1 MACSK
6 LFSGYL
12 PELIDEIIQYFRND
26 ISTLHSCILVNRLW
40 CRSAISLLWEDP
52 FSLIHVQNFRF
63 VEIYLRNL
71 NEDDKAKLNEY
82 GINNNLLLLSSTL
95 FNYPSFIKRL
105 NTHKVGH
112 SIENWLSTLMDNNY
126 DKRRKAAK
134 LVYKLL
140 FKMFIENEGSL
151 YSFEVKMHTISDYKY
166 FNDTMELT
174 LQNPNFTCNI
184 RNLIFYIFIMYGC
197 RNLFPSTNILP
208 FLNFLHSNCNSITS
222 FYFGIFKFE
231 AGNFSSI
238 GNCLSQMIITQQ
250 NLKKISFECND
261 FFYNSFSLLKNSNI
275 SNTLKIITFYSI
287 DFNIII
293 SNFKE
298 IFNQFNVLESIHIIY
313 CKSLNSQFIQQMV
326 SVIIP
331 FKLKT
336 LIISEILQVE
346 SLQLLL
352 QRFGNDLE
360 NFGFNSCDY
369 DFSNKE
375 LIQNNINLTLSLIE
389 NIKQNLNYLS
399 IEIDFFVHSLNY
411 NIICSIV
418 LQNLGQILPSK
429 LEFLRLG
436 LKIGQNDLKIF
447 LENSKN
453 TFINRLFIRNMYYDI
468 NEDILSCIKEY
479 IMKKKRVK
487 YLAIYN
493 IYQDLI
499 DLKGEVNEFKLYDI
513 IIQRYEDFFIQT
525 YDIVNSYL

>member
-6 LFSGYL
+6 LFSGYF

-26 ISTLHSCILVNRLW
+26 VSTLHSCILVNRLW

-82 GINNNLLLLSSTL
+82 GIDNNLLLLSSTL

-134 LVYKLL
+134 LVYRLL

-208 FLNFLHSNCNSITS
+208 FLKFLHSNCNSITS

-231 AGNFSSI
+231 A
-238 GNCLSQMIITQQ
+238 
-250 NLKKISFECND
+250 
-261 FFYNSFSLLKNSNI
+261 
-275 SNTLKIITFYSI
+275 
-287 DFNIII
+287 
-293 SNFKE
+293 
-298 IFNQFNVLESIHIIY
+298 ESIHIIY

>member
-126 DKRRKAAK
+126 DK
-134 LVYKLL
+134 
-140 FKMFIENEGSL
+140 
-151 YSFEVKMHTISDYKY
+151 
-166 FNDTMELT
+166 
-174 LQNPNFTCNI
+174 Q
-184 RNLIFYIFIMYGC
+184 
-197 RNLFPSTNILP
+197 
-208 FLNFLHSNCNSITS
+208 
-222 FYFGIFKFE
+222 
-231 AGNFSSI
+231 
-238 GNCLSQMIITQQ
+238 
-250 NLKKISFECND
+250 
-261 FFYNSFSLLKNSNI
+261 
-275 SNTLKIITFYSI
+275 
-287 DFNIII
+287 
-293 SNFKE
+293 
-298 IFNQFNVLESIHIIY
+298 SIHIIY
-313 CKSLNSQFIQQMV
+313 CKSLNSQFVQQMV

-411 NIICSIV
+411 NTICSIV

-468 NEDILSCIKEY
+468 NEDILSCIKEF